1 MENVRV
7 MNIKNIL
14 TLFLVLALAAGLI
27 VGSFVG
33 EFKAEVF
40 ICGITVFGTSLVG
53 IGIFILHLV
62 KK

>member
-7 MNIKNIL
+7 INIRSIL
-14 TLFLVLALAAGLI
+14 TLFLVMALAAGLI

-33 EFKAEVF
+33 NFKAEVF

-53 IGIFILHLV
+53 IGIFVLHLT